1 MATNLETSFDFDKE
15 EEKKKNKSFFTS
27 VPLDNP
33 VFPTKKATEPEEEK
47 EEKEEKE
54 ENVEE
59 LEDFFAKPDTVPVT
73 ENKTP
78 VMPKADFSYSD
89 KFIARSKQCEQIAW
103 VAQPL
108 TWMMFP
114 LLIGS
119 AAAGFAILPIIFT
132 LLGGISWMTWQCGGM
147 LKDVFEEM
155 AIAEEKE
162 VVKKNAPKLHEYYD
176 ECELAGIVPESPNS
190 KLKTNKPLNYNL
202 INQTQASQAA
212 KASQESQKST
222 EQSK

>member
-27 VPLDNP
+27 VPLNNP
-33 VFPTKKATEPEEEK
+33 VFPTKKVTESE
-47 EEKEEKE
+47 EEKE
-54 ENVEE
+54 ENVEVF
-59 LEDFFAKPDTVPVT
+59 EDFFAKPDTVPVT

-78 VMPKADFSYSD
+78 VMPKADFSYAD

-119 AAAGFAILPIIFT
+119 SAAGFAILPIIFT
-132 LLGGISWMTWQCGGM
+132 LLGVMSWLTWQIAGM
-147 LKDVFEEM
+147 MKDINESF
-155 AIAEEKE
+155 AIEEEKE

-190 KLKTNKPLNYNL
+190 KLKLNKPLNYNL
-202 INQTQASQAA
+202 INQTQASQSAQAA
-212 KASQESQKST
+212 QAAQAAQKPQTT
-222 EQSK
+222 EQTK

>member
-33 VFPTKKATEPEEEK
+33 VFPTKKVTEPEEEK
-47 EEKEEKE
+47 EENAE
-54 ENVEE
+54 VS
-59 LEDFFAKPDTVPVT
+59 EDFFTKPDTVPIT
-73 ENKTP
+73 EKKTP
-78 VMPKADFSYSD
+78 VMPKADFSYAD
-89 KFIARSKQCEQIAW
+89 KFIARSKKCEKISW
-103 VAQPL
+103 FAQPI
-108 TWMMFP
+108 TWFMA
-114 LLIGS
+114 LLVLVSG
-119 AAAGFAILPIIFT
+119 AAGFVALSAIFT
-132 LLGGISWMTWQCGGM
+132 VLAGMSWMTWQCGGM
-147 LKDVFEEM
+147 LKDVFEDM

-162 VVKKNAPKLHEYYD
+162 VVEKNAPKLHEYYD

-212 KASQESQKST
+212 QAAQKPQTT
-222 EQSK
+222 EQTK